1 MSDLWI
7 IILTALAGFLTGVMS
22 GMFGIGGAV
31 ISTPAINWL
40 GATPLAAVASTLP
53 SIIPGATS
61 GSLRYRR
68 EGLLNKRVILWTALS
83 GVTASVSGALLS
95 GKVPG
100 DGHLLMLLTAGLVA
114 FGAIQLGRKPAS
126 NEGVEELAAEGA
138 SDAGPHAGIEISAQL
153 ATAKPRT
160 QWWRLMIIGIA
171 AGGLS
176 GLLGVG
182 GGLIMVPL
190 FTRWV
195 RLPLKMAL
203 GSSLACAGILAIPGT
218 ITYAIIGQIDW
229 LYALPLAIGIIPGA
243 RVGSALA
250 IKSSD
255 RTLRLIVSSVLG
267 VIAVAF
273 AIGEIYAIIY

>member
-22 GMFGIGGAV
+22 GMFGIGGAI

-114 FGAIQLGRKPAS
+114 FGAQAS
-126 NEGVEELAAEGA
+126 
-138 SDAGPHAGIEISAQL
+138 
-153 ATAKPRT
+153 
-160 QWWRLMIIGIA
+160 
-171 AGGLS
+171 
-176 GLLGVG
+176 
-182 GGLIMVPL
+182 
-190 FTRWV
+190 
-195 RLPLKMAL
+195 
-203 GSSLACAGILAIPGT
+203 
-218 ITYAIIGQIDW
+218 
-229 LYALPLAIGIIPGA
+229 
-243 RVGSALA
+243 
-250 IKSSD
+250 
-255 RTLRLIVSSVLG
+255 
-267 VIAVAF
+267 
-273 AIGEIYAIIY
+273 